1 MCSIVLTI
9 DFTMLLNYFPHWL
22 SSTTTSLSA
31 STVRKRTSHLE
42 FMDDV
47 IADAVV
53 TTTFRRKHD
62 GNLRKEHS
70 SSFDCNTFTSCRGT
84 ILVVFVREVSPIT
97 FLSHKQTPTWHS
109 HAHTRTHT
117 HAHTQAQTH
126 KRLNPPF
133 YQFLYASTLLVGEGA
148 TKFKLFT
155 FFWKMS
161 KIFATDCKGNPP
173 KQKPCNNTQ

>member
-117 HAHTQAQTH
+117 HTRT
-126 KRLNPPF
+126 
-133 YQFLYASTLLVGEGA
+133 YTST
-148 TKFKLFT
+148 
-155 FFWKMS
+155 
-161 KIFATDCKGNPP
+161 
-173 KQKPCNNTQ
+173 NTQKIESTILPISICLNIACGGGGH